1 VIPLRISALWIRI
14 VGTTVA
20 AAIVIAVAVAASAPA
35 ERAGTHRL
43 TAEAA
48 QLAEL
53 SPRQMAG
60 QRVIFGYIGLRPPS
74 RLLWLIRHGEVGGV
88 VFFADNISSRAQIAR
103 VIDQLETANANS
115 LNPVHSPLL
124 LMVDQE
130 GGAVRRLPG
139 EPLLSEKQI
148 GRSAHPATKAKA
160 AGAGAARNLRGVGMN
175 VDLAPVLDVY
185 RQAGNFIDRYG
196 RSYGM
201 DPHTVANLGTAFVGA
216 LQTRGVAATAKHFP
230 GLGAAARIQDTDTRP
245 VTLNLSKTTLRS
257 FDELP
262 YKAAIAAGVK
272 LVMVS
277 WAVYPA
283 LDPKRPAGFSPP
295 TVQGELRDRLG
306 FGGVTITDSLAAGAL
321 RAYGSLKNRTLL
333 AAKAG
338 MDIMLGGGRT
348 GEQCTDALE
357 SGYNNGVLN
366 RTAFEAA
373 VTRVLALRASL
384 SN

>member
-1 VIPLRISALWIRI
+1 MRVSPLWMRI
-14 VGTTVA
+14 VGTAVA
-20 AAIVIAVAVAASAPA
+20 VAIVIAVAGAASAPA

-43 TAEAA
+43 TAETA

-60 QRVIFGYIGLRPPS
+60 QRVIFGYVGLKPPS
-74 RLLWLIRHGEVGGV
+74 RLLWLVRHGEVGGV

-148 GRSAHPATKAKA
+148 GRSAHPASKAKA

-201 DPHTVANLGTAFVGA
+201 DPHTVANLGTAFPGA

-230 GLGAAARIQDTDTRP
+230 GLGAAARVQNTDTRP
-245 VTLNLSKTTLRS
+245 VTLNLSKATLRN

-277 WAVYPA
+277 WAVCPA
-283 LDPKRPAGFSPP
+283 LDPKRPAGFSPAI
-295 TVQGELRDRLG
+295 VQGELRDRLG

-357 SGYNNGVLN
+357 SGYNNGALD
-366 RTAFEAA
+366 RTAFQVA
-373 VTRVLALRASL
+373 VMRVLALRASL